1 MGKRKIQKDSKVP
14 KVEDEQYSNNDPF
27 QDHNMPKVAA
37 KKVSKTSARKGSK
50 NSQETSLKN
59 EKGDSMG

>member
-1 MGKRKIQKDSKVP
+1 
-14 KVEDEQYSNNDPF
+14 
-27 QDHNMPKVAA
+27 MPKVAA

-59 EKGDSMG
+59 EKSDSMGEDAELLSNDFIKRIDGFQGFYR

>member
-1 MGKRKIQKDSKVP
+1 
-14 KVEDEQYSNNDPF
+14 
-27 QDHNMPKVAA
+27 MPKVAA

-59 EKGDSMG
+59 EKGDSMGEDAELLSNDFIKRIDGFQGFYR